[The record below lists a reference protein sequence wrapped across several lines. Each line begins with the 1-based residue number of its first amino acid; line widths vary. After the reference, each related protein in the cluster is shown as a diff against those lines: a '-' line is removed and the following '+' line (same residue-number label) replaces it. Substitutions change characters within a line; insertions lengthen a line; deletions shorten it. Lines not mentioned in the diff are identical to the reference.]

1 MHLAIHNLTASQ
13 LRDNFT
19 ILTTEP
25 IVIFVLE
32 KLQIIISA
40 LSLDLVILVILLI

>member
-13 LRDNFT
+13 LRDKLLNNFT

-25 IVIFVLE
+25 IVIFISQ
-32 KLQIIISA
+32 KLRY
-40 LSLDLVILVILLI
+40 L